1 MKYEIKL
8 DLKGLNKTLEEIQD
22 AIEQGTE
29 IGLKQVASKIKQ
41 MEHDI
46 IDSNIGGDGTYV
58 RTGKLKSSITIMP
71 ITWSNWLAEIS
82 IVPKGYGDIPYFN
95 ELGTGIYADNG
106 NGRKDGWV
114 YPLGNG
120 EFRFTMGLPPKYFV
134 RDTREFYSDKASRF
148 IEDNIYRLLNFN

>member
-1 MKYEIKL
+1 MAQFEITI
-8 DLKGLNKTLEEIQD
+8 DLKGLNKTLDEIER
-22 AIEQGTE
+22 AVKQGTE
-29 IGLKQVASKIKQ
+29 NGLKQLASEMKQ
-41 MEHDI
+41 MEHNI
-46 IDSNIGGDGTYV
+46 IDSNIGGDGSYV

-71 ITWSNWLAEIS
+71 ITWSNGLAEIS
-82 IVPKGYGDIPYFN
+82 VVPKGCNYSLYN

-134 RDTREFYSDKASRF
+134 RDTREFYEDKASRF
-148 IEDNIYRLLNFN
+148 IEDNIRRLL

>member
-1 MKYEIKL
+1 MAQFEITI
-8 DLKGLNKTLEEIQD
+8 DLKGLNKTLDEIQN
-22 AIEQGTE
+22 AVKQGTE
-29 IGLKQVASKIKQ
+29 IGLKQLASEMKQ

-46 IDSNIGGDGTYV
+46 IDVNIGGDGSYV

-71 ITWSNWLAEIS
+71 ITWSNGLAEIS
-82 IVPKGYGDIPYFN
+82 VVPKGCNYAIYN

-134 RDTREFYSDKASRF
+134 RDTREFYEDKASRF
-148 IEDNIYRLLNFN
+148 IEDNIRRLL

>member
-1 MKYEIKL
+1 MAQFEITI
-8 DLKGLNKTLEEIQD
+8 DLKKFNKTLDEIQD
-22 AIEQGTE
+22 AVKQGTE
-29 IGLKQVASKIKQ
+29 IGLKQLASEMKQ

-46 IDSNIGGDGTYV
+46 IDANIGGDGSYV

-71 ITWSNWLAEIS
+71 ITWSNGLAEIS
-82 IVPKGYGDIPYFN
+82 VVPKGCNYSLYN

-134 RDTREFYSDKASRF
+134 RDTREFYEDKASRF
-148 IEDNIYRLLNFN
+148 IEDNIRRLL

>member
-8 DLKGLNKTLEEIQD
+8 DLKNFNKTIDEIEK
-22 AIEQGTE
+22 AVRQGTE
-29 IGLKQVASKIKQ
+29 IGLKQVASEMKQ

-46 IDSNIGGDGTYV
+46 IDANIGGDGTYV

-71 ITWSNWLAEIS
+71 ITWSNGLAEIS
-82 IVPKGYGDIPYFN
+82 VVPKGCNYAIYN
-95 ELGTGIYADNG
+95 ELGTGIYADDG
-106 NGRKDGWV
+106 NGREDGWV

-134 RDTREFYSDKASRF
+134 RDTREFYDAKKVSYF
-148 IEDNIYRLLNFN
+148 IEQNIYRLL

>member
-1 MKYEIKL
+1 MAQFEITI
-8 DLKGLNKTLEEIQD
+8 DLKGLNKTLDEIER
-22 AIEQGTE
+22 AVKQGTE
-29 IGLKQVASKIKQ
+29 NGLKQLASEMKQ

-46 IDSNIGGDGTYV
+46 IDSNIGGNGSYV

-71 ITWSNWLAEIS
+71 ITWSNGLAEIS
-82 IVPKGYGDIPYFN
+82 VVPKGCNYSLYN
-95 ELGTGIYADNG
+95 EFGTGIYADNG

-134 RDTREFYSDKASRF
+134 RDTREFYEDKASRF
-148 IEDNIYRLLNFN
+148 IEDNIRRLL

>member
-8 DLKGLNKTLEEIQD
+8 DLRGLNKTIDEIEK
-22 AIEQGTE
+22 AVKQGTE
-29 IGLKQVASKIKQ
+29 LGLKQVASEMKQ

-46 IDSNIGGDGTYV
+46 IDSNIGGDGSYV

-71 ITWSNWLAEIS
+71 ITWSNGLAEIS
-82 IVPKGYGDIPYFN
+82 VVPKGCNYAIYN

-106 NGRKDGWV
+106 NGRQDGWV

-134 RDTREFYSDKASRF
+134 RDTREFYEDKASRF
-148 IEDNIYRLLNFN
+148 IEDNIRRLL

>member
-8 DLKGLNKTLEEIQD
+8 DLKNFNKTIDEIEK
-22 AIEQGTE
+22 AVRQGTE
-29 IGLKQVASKIKQ
+29 IGLKQVASEMKQ

-46 IDSNIGGDGTYV
+46 IDANIGGDGSYV

-71 ITWSNWLAEIS
+71 ITWSNGLAEIS
-82 IVPKGYGDIPYFN
+82 VVPKGCNYAIYN
-95 ELGTGIYADNG
+95 ELGTGIYADDG
-106 NGRKDGWV
+106 NGREDGWV

-134 RDTREFYSDKASRF
+134 RDTREFYDAKKVSYF
-148 IEDNIYRLLNFN
+148 IEQNIYRLL

>member
-8 DLKGLNKTLEEIQD
+8 DLKGLNKTIDEIEK
-22 AIEQGTE
+22 AVKQGTE
-29 IGLKQVASKIKQ
+29 IGLKQVASEMKQ

-46 IDSNIGGDGTYV
+46 IDANIGGDGTYV

-71 ITWSNWLAEIS
+71 ITWSSGIAEIS
-82 IVPKGYGDIPYFN
+82 VVPKGYGDIPYFN
-95 ELGTGIYADNG
+95 EHGTGIYADNG

-134 RDTREFYSDKASRF
+134 RDTREFYADKASRF
-148 IEDNIYRLLNFN
+148 IEDNIRRLL

>member
-1 MKYEIKL
+1 MAQFEITI
-8 DLKGLNKTLEEIQD
+8 DLKGLNKTLDEIER
-22 AIEQGTE
+22 AVKQGTE
-29 IGLKQVASKIKQ
+29 NGLKQLASEMKQ

-46 IDSNIGGDGTYV
+46 IDANIGGDGSYV

-71 ITWSNWLAEIS
+71 ITWSNGLAEIS
-82 IVPKGYGDIPYFN
+82 VVPKGCNYAIYN

-134 RDTREFYSDKASRF
+134 RDTREFYDEGKASKI
-148 IEDNIYRLLNFN
+148 IEDNIRRLL

>member
-1 MKYEIKL
+1 MAQFEIKL
-8 DLKGLNKTLEEIQD
+8 DLKGFNKTLDEIQD
-22 AIEQGTE
+22 AVKQGTE
-29 IGLKQVASKIKQ
+29 NGLKQLASEMKQ

-46 IDSNIGGDGTYV
+46 IDANIGGDGSYV

-71 ITWSNWLAEIS
+71 ITWSGGIAEIS
-82 IVPKGYGDIPYFN
+82 VVPKGCNYAIYN

-114 YPLGNG
+114 YPLGGG

-134 RDTREFYSDKASRF
+134 RDTREFYEDKASRF
-148 IEDNIYRLLNFN
+148 IEDNIRRLL

>member
-1 MKYEIKL
+1 MAQFEITI
-8 DLKGLNKTLEEIQD
+8 DLKKFNKTLDEIQD
-22 AIEQGTE
+22 AVKQGTE
-29 IGLKQVASKIKQ
+29 NGLKQLASEMKQ

-46 IDSNIGGDGTYV
+46 IDSNIGGDGSYV

-71 ITWSNWLAEIS
+71 ITWSNGLAEIS
-82 IVPKGYGDIPYFN
+82 VVPKGCNYAIYN

-134 RDTREFYSDKASRF
+134 RDTREFYDEGKASKI
-148 IEDNIYRLLNFN
+148 IEDNIRRLL

>member
-8 DLKGLNKTLEEIQD
+8 DLKGLNKTLDEIQE

-29 IGLKQVASKIKQ
+29 IGLKQVASEMKQ
-41 MEHDI
+41 MEQDI
-46 IDSNIGGDGTYV
+46 IDSNIGGDGSYV

-71 ITWSNWLAEIS
+71 ITWSNGLAEIS
-82 IVPKGYGDIPYFN
+82 VVPKGCNYAIYN

-114 YPLGNG
+114 YPLGGG

-134 RDTREFYSDKASRF
+134 RDTREFYEDKASRF
-148 IEDNIYRLLNFN
+148 IEDNIRRLL

>member
-8 DLKGLNKTLEEIQD
+8 DLKKFNKTIDEIED
-22 AIEQGTE
+22 AIKQGTE
-29 IGLKQVASKIKQ
+29 NGLKQVASEMKQ
-41 MEHDI
+41 MEHNI
-46 IDSNIGGDGTYV
+46 IDANIGGDGTYV

-71 ITWSNWLAEIS
+71 IKWSNGLAEIS
-82 IVPKGYGDIPYFN
+82 VVPKGCNYAIYN

-120 EFRFTMGLPPKYFV
+120 EFRFTRGLPPKYFV
-134 RDTREFYSDKASRF
+134 RDTREFYDAKKVSVF
-148 IEDNIYRLLNFN
+148 IEQNIYRLL

>member
-8 DLKGLNKTLEEIQD
+8 DLKGLNKTINEIEK
-22 AIEQGTE
+22 AVKQGTE
-29 IGLKQVASKIKQ
+29 IGLKQVASEMKQ

-46 IDSNIGGDGTYV
+46 IDTNIGGDGTYV

-71 ITWSNWLAEIS
+71 ITWSNGLAEIS
-82 IVPKGYGDIPYFN
+82 VVPKGCNYAIYN
-95 ELGTGIYADNG
+95 ELGTGIYADDG

-134 RDTREFYSDKASRF
+134 RDTREFYDAKKVSYF
-148 IEDNIYRLLNFN
+148 IEQNIYRLL

>member
-8 DLKGLNKTLEEIQD
+8 DLKGLNKTIDEIEK
-22 AIEQGTE
+22 AVKQGTE
-29 IGLKQVASKIKQ
+29 IGLKQVASEMKQ

-46 IDSNIGGDGTYV
+46 IDVNIGGDGSYV

-71 ITWSNWLAEIS
+71 ITWSNGLAEIS
-82 IVPKGYGDIPYFN
+82 VVPKGCNYAIYN

-120 EFRFTMGLPPKYFV
+120 EFRFTRGLPPKYFV
-134 RDTREFYSDKASRF
+134 RDTREFYDAKKVSVF
-148 IEDNIYRLLNFN
+148 IEQNIYRLL

>member
-8 DLKGLNKTLEEIQD
+8 DLKGLNKTIDEIEK
-22 AIEQGTE
+22 AVKQGTE
-29 IGLKQVASKIKQ
+29 IGLKQVASEMKQ

-46 IDSNIGGDGTYV
+46 IDVNIGGDGSYV

-71 ITWSNWLAEIS
+71 ITWSNGLAEIS
-82 IVPKGYGDIPYFN
+82 VVPKGCNYAIYN
-95 ELGTGIYADNG
+95 ELGTGIYADDG

-134 RDTREFYSDKASRF
+134 RDTREFYDAKKVSYF
-148 IEDNIYRLLNFN
+148 IEQNIYRLL

>member
-1 MKYEIKL
+1 MAQFEIKL
-8 DLKGLNKTLEEIQD
+8 DLKGFNKTLNEIQD
-22 AIEQGTE
+22 AVKQGTE
-29 IGLKQVASKIKQ
+29 NGLKQLASEMKQ

-46 IDSNIGGDGTYV
+46 IDSNIGGDGSYV

-71 ITWSNWLAEIS
+71 ITWSNGLAEIS
-82 IVPKGYGDIPYFN
+82 VVPKGCNYAIYN

-114 YPLGNG
+114 YPLGGG

-134 RDTREFYSDKASRF
+134 RDTREFYEDKASRF
-148 IEDNIYRLLNFN
+148 IEDNIRRLL

>member
-1 MKYEIKL
+1 MAQFEITI
-8 DLKGLNKTLEEIQD
+8 DLKGLNKTLDEIER
-22 AIEQGTE
+22 AVKQGTE
-29 IGLKQVASKIKQ
+29 NGLKQVASEMKQ

-46 IDSNIGGDGTYV
+46 IDSNIGGDGSYV

-71 ITWSNWLAEIS
+71 ITWSNGLAEIS
-82 IVPKGYGDIPYFN
+82 VVPKGCNYAIYN

-134 RDTREFYSDKASRF
+134 RDTREFYDEGKASKI
-148 IEDNIYRLLNFN
+148 IEDNIRRLL

>member
-1 MKYEIKL
+1 MKYEIKI
-8 DLKGLNKTLEEIQD
+8 DLKGLNKTLDEIQD
-22 AIEQGTE
+22 AVKQGTE
-29 IGLKQVASKIKQ
+29 NGLKQVASEMKQ

-46 IDSNIGGDGTYV
+46 IDSNIGGDGSYV

-71 ITWSNWLAEIS
+71 ITWSNGLAEIS
-82 IVPKGYGDIPYFN
+82 VVPKGCNYAIYN

-134 RDTREFYSDKASRF
+134 RDTREYYDAKKVSVF
-148 IEDNIYRLLNFN
+148 IEQNIYRLL

>member
-1 MKYEIKL
+1 MAQFEIKL
-8 DLKGLNKTLEEIQD
+8 DLKGFNKTLDEIQD
-22 AIEQGTE
+22 AVKQGTE
-29 IGLKQVASKIKQ
+29 IGLKQLASEMKQ

-46 IDSNIGGDGTYV
+46 IDSNIGGDGSYV

-71 ITWSNWLAEIS
+71 ITWSGGIAEIS
-82 IVPKGYGDIPYFN
+82 VVPKGCNYAIYN

-114 YPLGNG
+114 YPLGGG

-134 RDTREFYSDKASRF
+134 RDTREFYEDKASRF
-148 IEDNIYRLLNFN
+148 IEDNIRRLL

>member
-1 MKYEIKL
+1 MAQFEIKL
-8 DLKGLNKTLEEIQD
+8 DLKGFNKTLDEIQD
-22 AIEQGTE
+22 AVKQGTE
-29 IGLKQVASKIKQ
+29 NGLKQLASEMKQ

-46 IDSNIGGDGTYV
+46 IDSNIGGDGSYV

-71 ITWSNWLAEIS
+71 ITWSNGLAEIS
-82 IVPKGYGDIPYFN
+82 VVPKGCNYAIYN

-114 YPLGNG
+114 YPLGGG

-134 RDTREFYSDKASRF
+134 RDTREFYEDKASRF
-148 IEDNIYRLLNFN
+148 IEDNIRRLL

>member
-1 MKYEIKL
+1 MKYEIKI
-8 DLKGLNKTLEEIQD
+8 DLKGLNKTIDEIQD
-22 AIEQGTE
+22 AVKQGTE
-29 IGLKQVASKIKQ
+29 NGLKQDAREMKQ

-46 IDSNIGGDGTYV
+46 IDANIGGDGTYV

-71 ITWSNWLAEIS
+71 ITWSNGLAEIS
-82 IVPKGYGDIPYFN
+82 VVPKGCNYAIYN

-106 NGRKDGWV
+106 NGRQDGWV

-134 RDTREFYSDKASRF
+134 RDTREFYDAKKVSVF
-148 IEDNIYRLLNFN
+148 IEQNIYRLL

>member
-1 MKYEIKL
+1 MAQFEIKL
-8 DLKGLNKTLEEIQD
+8 DLKGFNKTLDEIQD
-22 AIEQGTE
+22 AVKQGTE
-29 IGLKQVASKIKQ
+29 NGLKQVASEMKQ

-46 IDSNIGGDGTYV
+46 IDSNIGGDGSYV

-71 ITWSNWLAEIS
+71 ITWSNGLAEIS
-82 IVPKGYGDIPYFN
+82 VVPKGCNYAIYN

-114 YPLGNG
+114 YPLGGG

-134 RDTREFYSDKASRF
+134 RDTREFYEDKASRF
-148 IEDNIYRLLNFN
+148 IEDNIRRLL

>member
-8 DLKGLNKTLEEIQD
+8 DLKKFNKTIDEIED
-22 AIEQGTE
+22 AIRQGTE
-29 IGLKQVASKIKQ
+29 LGLKQVASEMKQ

-46 IDSNIGGDGTYV
+46 IDANIGGDGSYV

-71 ITWSNWLAEIS
+71 ITWSNGLAEIS
-82 IVPKGYGDIPYFN
+82 IVPKGCNYAIYN
-95 ELGTGIYADNG
+95 ELGTGIYADDG

-134 RDTREFYSDKASRF
+134 RDTREFYDAKKVSYF
-148 IEDNIYRLLNFN
+148 IEQNIYRLL

>member
-8 DLKGLNKTLEEIQD
+8 DLKGLNKTIDEIEK
-22 AIEQGTE
+22 AVKQGTE
-29 IGLKQVASKIKQ
+29 IGLKQVASEMKQ

-46 IDSNIGGDGTYV
+46 IDANIGGDGTYV

-71 ITWSNWLAEIS
+71 ITWSSGIAEIS
-82 IVPKGYGDIPYFN
+82 VVPKGYGDIPYFN
-95 ELGTGIYADNG
+95 EHGTGIYADNG

-120 EFRFTMGLPPKYFV
+120 EFRFTRGLPPKYFV
-134 RDTREFYSDKASRF
+134 RDTREYYEDKASRF
-148 IEDNIYRLLNFN
+148 IEDNIRRLL

>member
-1 MKYEIKL
+1 MAQFEITL
-8 DLKGLNKTLEEIQD
+8 DLKGFNKTLDEIQD
-22 AIEQGTE
+22 AVKQGTE
-29 IGLKQVASKIKQ
+29 NGLKQVASEMKQ

-46 IDSNIGGDGTYV
+46 IDSNIGGDGSYV

-71 ITWSNWLAEIS
+71 ITWSNGLAEIS
-82 IVPKGYGDIPYFN
+82 VVPKGCNYAIYN

-134 RDTREFYSDKASRF
+134 RDTREFYDEGKASKI
-148 IEDNIYRLLNFN
+148 IEDNIRRLL

>member
-1 MKYEIKL
+1 MKYEIKI
-8 DLKGLNKTLEEIQD
+8 DLKGLNKTIDEIQD
-22 AIEQGTE
+22 AVKQGTE
-29 IGLKQVASKIKQ
+29 LGLKQVASEMKQ

-46 IDSNIGGDGTYV
+46 IDANIGGDGTYV

-71 ITWSNWLAEIS
+71 ITWSNGLAEIS
-82 IVPKGYGDIPYFN
+82 VVPKGCNYAIYN

-106 NGRKDGWV
+106 NGRQDGWV

-134 RDTREFYSDKASRF
+134 RDTREFYEDKASRF
-148 IEDNIYRLLNFN
+148 IEDNIRRLL

>member
-1 MKYEIKL
+1 MAQFEIKL
-8 DLKGLNKTLEEIQD
+8 DLKGFNKTLDEIQD
-22 AIEQGTE
+22 AVKQGTE
-29 IGLKQVASKIKQ
+29 NGLKPLAREMKQ

-46 IDSNIGGDGTYV
+46 IDSNIGADGSYV

-71 ITWSNWLAEIS
+71 ITWSNGLAEIS
-82 IVPKGYGDIPYFN
+82 VVPKGCNYAIYN

-134 RDTREFYSDKASRF
+134 RDTREFYEDKASRF
-148 IEDNIYRLLNFN
+148 IEDNIRRLL